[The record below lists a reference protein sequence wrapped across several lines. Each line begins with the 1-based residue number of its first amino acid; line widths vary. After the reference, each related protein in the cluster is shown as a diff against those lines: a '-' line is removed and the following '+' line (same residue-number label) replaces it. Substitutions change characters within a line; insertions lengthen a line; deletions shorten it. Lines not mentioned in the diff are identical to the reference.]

1 MSFHKHLI
9 WRVDHDLPDV
19 VVGEQRAERAVASEV
34 SIGAVGDKI
43 GIGDVERPQA
53 SSMVEV
59 PLLDLLVD
67 ERAHAAGAVT
77 RRDIEGAVF
86 GSGKD
91 GLLDEREGG
100 VEQLA
105 VHALSP
111 SAGPESL
118 VHLPKVPGRTMVGP
132 SSSPRLRG
140 VCSSV
145 WETARAIG
153 A

>member
-1 MSFHKHLI
+1 
-9 WRVDHDLPDV
+9 
-19 VVGEQRAERAVASEV
+19 
-34 SIGAVGDKI
+34 
-43 GIGDVERPQA
+43 
-53 SSMVEV
+53 MVEV
-59 PLLDLLVD
+59 PLVDLLVD

-111 SAGPESL
+111 SAGPGSL
-118 VHLPKVPGRTMVGP
+118 VHLAKVPRRTMGGP
-132 SSSPRLRG
+132 SSSPQVTGPWSR
-140 VCSSV
+140 VS
-145 WETARAIG
+145 EARRALG
-153 A
+153 AEKPSR